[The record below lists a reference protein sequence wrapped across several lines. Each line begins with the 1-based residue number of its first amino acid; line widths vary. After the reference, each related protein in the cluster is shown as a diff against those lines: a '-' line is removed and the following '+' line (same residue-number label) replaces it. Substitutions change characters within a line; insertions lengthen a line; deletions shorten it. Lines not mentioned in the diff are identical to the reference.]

1 MLNMGFST
9 SVGVFVVIFWIKH
22 AESQY
27 PLLRTNATPVVEETQ
42 ADDSPFPGWA
52 IASIAIV
59 GMMGLV
65 ACSVKLLQEIRC
77 HTDNQSK
84 SHMRSPGPKSDT
96 SGVPRSPRQT
106 THSDHDSSQNYSQL
120 TNHQTYSTQGPGQE
134 NTPYL
139 QLTPHGLERHDH
151 VWQLTLDQSGAES
164 WSVRL

>member
-42 ADDSPFPGWA
+42 ADDSPFP
-52 IASIAIV
+52 
-59 GMMGLV
+59 
-65 ACSVKLLQEIRC
+65 EIRC